1 MQAVDVITL
10 LLPIEILQVRTSSLA
25 DHIPYWLQAGE
36 KNRYEG
42 LVNACW
48 AKEHVKRTWEE
59 QEPDLYQ

>member
-36 KNRYEG
+36 KKDRRA
-42 LVNACW
+42 LLM
-48 AKEHVKRTWEE
+48 HVELKNM
-59 QEPDLYQ
+59 